1 MTDLQ
6 ILHDYIRQEIGYDGE
21 LDPDIDLLEKQIL
34 DSFNVVQWAMF
45 IQDRFKVE
53 LEAEDLVR
61 DNLCSFS
68 KVIALI
74 DNKRSLVANRQG
86 QAN

>member
-6 ILHDYIRQEIGYDGE
+6 ILHDYIRQEIGYNGE
-21 LDPDIDLLEKQIL
+21 LDPDVDLLEKQIL

-68 KVIALI
+68 KVIALV

>member
-6 ILHDYIRQEIGYDGE
+6 ILNDYIRGEIGYQGE
-21 LDPDIDLLEKQIL
+21 LYPDLDLLEKQIL

-45 IQDRFKVE
+45 IQERFGVQ

-68 KVIALI
+68 RVIALI
-74 DNKRSLVANRQG
+74 DVKRALGLTG
-86 QAN
+86 QPQPN